1 MNSEL
6 LLAQQEI
13 INNLLRIPLE
23 GRELKIIFDDVL
35 AQVVKTPW
43 MELSPQGGVFLAD
56 NDKKELKLLSTLNFS
71 LPLLS
76 LCSTIKYDHCLCGK
90 AALSGEIIF
99 KDCVDED
106 HEIGFADMKPHGHY
120 SVPIKDSFGTLQ
132 GVLVLYVPHGH
143 VHRDYEVYYL
153 QEVAFVLA
161 NIIARKKQEIE
172 NLEIRERE
180 ALHAMVT
187 TYNHEIN
194 NPLTIAI
201 GSLNKLKDHPNQEAV
216 EKLTHSLKRI
226 QDVMIQ
232 IRNLPLSKTNKD
244 SYANLSEIF
253 VLSRDTHFPIHILN
267 SLDKMAIISATDLD
281 GNITYFNDLFVRIS
295 GYNHDEL
302 IGKNHRMLKSERH
315 PSAFYQGMW
324 STIKAGKIWH
334 GEVCNKKKNGEEY
347 WVDSRIIPYH
357 DGYIS
362 IRFDTTHLKQN
373 VF

>member
-13 INNLLRIPLE
+13 INEILKIPLT
-23 GRELKIIFDDVL
+23 GKAKKDIFDEIL
-35 AQVVKTPW
+35 LILTKTPW
-43 MELSPQGGVFLAD
+43 LKFSNKGAFFLCD
-56 NDKKELKLLSTLNFS
+56 FETNNFKLLSSLN
-71 LPLLS
+71 LTTDENLLETIPVEIQ
-76 LCSTIKYDHCLCGK
+76 LCLTTSEGNYQ
-90 AALSGEIIF
+90 
-99 KDCVDED
+99 
-106 HEIGFADMKPHGHY
+106 
-120 SVPIKDSFGTLQ
+120 VPIKNENNEIMALMI
-132 GVLVLYVPHGH
+132 LYVEHGH
-143 VHRDYEVYYL
+143 KKDVHEVFFL
-153 QEVAFVLA
+153 EEIAAVVSHLIIQKRQERIFNELA
-161 NIIARKKQEIE
+161 EK
-172 NLEIRERE
+172 E

-194 NPLTIAI
+194 NPLTIAM
-201 GSLNKLKDHPNQEAV
+201 GALNKLKDHPDQMAI
-216 EKLTHSLKRI
+216 EKLSQSLKRI
-226 QDVMIQ
+226 QEVMIQ
-232 IRNLPLSKTNKD
+232 IQNLPLSKTTKD
-244 SYANLSEIF
+244 NYANLSEIF

-267 SLDKMAIISATDLD
+267 SLDKTAIISATDLD
-281 GNITYFNDLFVRIS
+281 GNITYFNDLFVKIS

-315 PSAFYQGMW
+315 PSAFFQGMW

-334 GEVCNKKKNGEEY
+334 GEICNKKKNGEEY